1 MLIDYKRLTLMK
13 IVFLIAL
20 IFSVQLIVAQTPNQ
34 NISNGV
40 VFDGEPYIAINHN
53 NPQHLVVAWMGWKLN
68 NQIVIKTKRSI
79 DGGMTWSTENFIPH
93 TQVGLSSADP
103 SVQFDNNGNVYV
115 CFVDYDNQNFTQ
127 GAIYTSKSSD
137 GGITWQTPVEV
148 ISILD
153 CPNKFCID
161 RPWMVIDNSGGTHD
175 GTIYITSMN
184 ADQSVA
190 PPYNPYL
197 TVSTNGGVSYE
208 TPRFLDTLNYY
219 AGNSIAQ
226 PMPTPAVSADGIF
239 YAIYP
244 SYLTTQ
250 SVFGHNYLAKSTDQ
264 GTTITHSS
272 ALQVSG
278 GNVTDNFA
286 KKGYLLKT
294 NPGNADH
301 LALFFL
307 AQFSGDAD
315 IYMIE
320 TLNGGSSWSSPL
332 RINQD
337 PLGNG
342 ALQDLVWADFD
353 NDGDL
358 AVCWR
363 DRRNAGAVGYQ
374 VASEIWGAIRYK
386 DSTQFSQD
394 FRISNAQVPHDV
406 VLEGSGNDFMC
417 IQLHN
422 DVLYAVWGD
431 VRDTKVNI
439 WLNKIDIYTGSSSL
453 NEVYSKKYI
462 NLYPNPTH
470 DYFTIETD
478 AATFKYTLYN
488 NQGKL
493 VKSGESINKK
503 IEISELPIGIYIVSL
518 TINGEEFHQKITKK

>member
-1 MLIDYKRLTLMK
+1 MK
-13 IVFLIAL
+13 ILHLFILL
-20 IFSVQLIVAQTPNQ
+20 FSLQIIEAQTPNQ

-68 NQIVIKTKRSI
+68 NLIVIKTKRSI
-79 DGGMTWSTENFIPH
+79 DGGTTWSTESFIPH
-93 TQVGLSSADP
+93 TQIGLSSADP
-103 SVQFDNNGNVYV
+103 SIQFDNNGNVYV
-115 CFVDYDNQNFTQ
+115 CFIDYDNQNFTQ
-127 GAIYTSKSSD
+127 GAIYTSKSTD

-148 ISILD
+148 ISLLD

-161 RPWMVIDNSGGTHD
+161 RPWMVIDNSNGLNE
-175 GTIYITSMN
+175 GTIYVTSMN
-184 ADQSVA
+184 ANQTVA

-208 TPRFLDTLNYY
+208 VPRFIDTLNFY

-226 PMPTPAVSADGIF
+226 PMPAPAVSADGIF

-244 SYLTTQ
+244 SYLTSQ
-250 SVFGHNYLAKSTDQ
+250 SVFGHNYLAKSTDK
-264 GTTITHSS
+264 GSTITHSS
-272 ALQVSG
+272 AMQSSG
-278 GNVTDNFA
+278 GSVTDNFA

-301 LALFFL
+301 LAFFFL
-307 AQFSGDAD
+307 AQLSGDAD
-315 IYMIE
+315 IYMVE
-320 TLNGGSSWSSPL
+320 TLNGGANWSAPL

-337 PLGNG
+337 PIGNG

-363 DRRNAGAVGYQ
+363 DRRNAGAAGYQ

-394 FRISNAQVPHDV
+394 FLVSNAQAPHDV

-417 IQLHN
+417 VQLH
-422 DVLYAVWGD
+422 DDILYAVWGD
-431 VRDTKVNI
+431 VRNSKVNI
-439 WLNKIDIYTGSSSL
+439 WLNKIDISTGLSSL
-453 NEVYSKKYI
+453 KEVYSKKYVS
-462 NLYPNPTH
+462 LYPNPTH
-470 DYFTIETD
+470 DYFTIDSD
-478 AATFKYTLYN
+478 ATTIKFTLYD
-488 NQGKL
+488 NQGQL
-493 VKSGESINKK
+493 IKSGKSFNKR
-503 IEISELPIGIYIVSL
+503 IEISELPIGIYILSL
-518 TINGEEFHQKITKK
+518 NINGEEFHQKITKQ